1 MTGLRNFGMKTKD
14 LMERVRFIVDPQG
27 NQSGVLLNVEDWEQL
42 LILLEDM
49 EDAEEIQ
56 QARETDEEEILLT
69 DFSPDPLAHFIG
81 ATCNGNLASA
91 IDDTL
96 YG

>member
-1 MTGLRNFGMKTKD
+1 MRALEVTGTVDHSGQLHLDQPLTAAND
-14 LMERVRFIVDPQG
+14 QRVRVIV
-27 NQSGVLLNVEDWEQL
+27 
-42 LILLEDM
+42 LI
-49 EDAEEIQ
+49 EELQ
-56 QARETDEEEILLT
+56 QAQKNDEVEILMT
-69 DFSPDPLAHFIG
+69 SSPDPLAHFIG

>member
-1 MTGLRNFGMKTKD
+1 MRALEVTGTVDHSGQLHLDQPLTAGND
-14 LMERVRFIVDPQG
+14 QRVRVIV
-27 NQSGVLLNVEDWEQL
+27 
-42 LILLEDM
+42 LI
-49 EDAEEIQ
+49 EEIQ
-56 QARETDEEEILLT
+56 QPREADEEEILLT
-69 DFSPDPLAHFIG
+69 FSPDPLAHFIG